1 MKRKVLLIA
10 YLISCGHDGHHREF
24 LDLHLCDSH
33 SSQETNFRGAH
44 VGALCK
50 HTLPTLNV
58 MTDGPV
64 AGQQK

>member
-1 MKRKVLLIA
+1 MKIFMTP

-33 SSQETNFRGAH
+33 SGQETNLRRAH
-44 VGALCK
+44 VGALRK

-58 MTDGPV
+58 VTDGPV
-64 AGQQK
+64 VGRQR